1 MTHTRIHHR
10 AITILAVASAL
21 APALTTTTA
30 PASARTFN
38 FNSVGSM
45 IQQPLP
51 PRCGCVSLRA
61 ATNKAHM
68 FHRSNV
74 YFHTDHGV

>member
-1 MTHTRIHHR
+1 MTHARIHYR

-21 APALTTTTA
+21 APALTTATA

-38 FNSVGSM
+38 LNSVGSM

-61 ATNKAHM
+61 TNKAHK